1 MPPQFLS
8 GFIASVR
15 QSCGAQGAGRRRLTL
30 AGWPT
35 PIAFPRGGLFLLRA
49 ARESGAIFVINRS
62 ETHSRVPTVLG
73 LGDALTASARG
84 GRTTVVISQGP
95 AVRRH
100 PWFGGLT
107 DMRNDELS
115 TAEGRL
121 PVGGKDEHISKPTII
136 LFTVMPWVCVVLLAW
151 SIL

>member
-1 MPPQFLS
+1 MTDADRFP
-8 GFIASVR
+8 
-15 QSCGAQGAGRRRLTL
+15 CGSRL
-30 AGWPT
+30 
-35 PIAFPRGGLFLLRA
+35 LLRA
-49 ARESGAIFVINRS
+49 ARESEPIFVINRS
-62 ETHSRVPTVLG
+62 ETHSPVRIVFG

-107 DMRNDELS
+107 DMRNDELP
-115 TAEGRL
+115 TAEGRRL
-121 PVGGKDEHISKPTII
+121 VEDSDEHMSKPTII
-136 LFTVMPWVCVVLLAW
+136 LLAIMPWVCVVLLAW

>member
-1 MPPQFLS
+1 VF
-8 GFIASVR
+8 
-15 QSCGAQGAGRRRLTL
+15 
-30 AGWPT
+30 
-35 PIAFPRGGLFLLRA
+35 
-49 ARESGAIFVINRS
+49 
-62 ETHSRVPTVLG
+62 G

-84 GRTTVVISQGP
+84 GRTTVVISHGP

-100 PWFGGLT
+100 SWFGGLT

>member
-1 MPPQFLS
+1 LTDADRFP
-8 GFIASVR
+8 
-15 QSCGAQGAGRRRLTL
+15 CGSRL
-30 AGWPT
+30 
-35 PIAFPRGGLFLLRA
+35 LLRA
-49 ARESGAIFVINRS
+49 ARESEPIFVINRS
-62 ETHSRVPTVLG
+62 ETHSPVRIVFG

-84 GRTTVVISQGP
+84 GRTTVVISHGP

-100 PWFGGLT
+100 SWFGGLT

-136 LFTVMPWVCVVLLAW
+136 LLTVMPWVCVVLLAW